1 MNETPKEQK
10 ITADQAKLNNVQKQ
24 ISKINSYAYL
34 DSADIVKTY
43 KDSGIVEIKQAIDNV
58 PTDKEIKSCTDS
70 ICKSLQSLSKKH
82 RNNLTKV
89 AKKNA
94 GIEETAKERKQRIMN
109 NTLLSMLSSEEK
121 EVLLAKAK
129 EKKDKAKKKA
139 EEKANE

>member
-1 MNETPKEQK
+1 MNEETKVPK
-10 ITADQAKLNNVQKQ
+10 ITADQTKLNNIQEK
-24 ISKINSYAYL
+24 ISIINSYAYL
-34 DSADIVKTY
+34 DNAAIVKSH
-43 KDSGIVEIKQAIDNV
+43 KESGIVEIKKAIDGV

-109 NTLLSMLSSEEK
+109 NTILSMLSTKEK
-121 EVLLAKAK
+121 ENLLAQAQ
-129 EKKDKAKKKA
+129 EKKDKAK
-139 EEKANE
+139 EKANE

>member
-1 MNETPKEQK
+1 MNEETKVPK
-10 ITADQAKLNNVQKQ
+10 ITADQTKLNNIQEK
-24 ISKINSYAYL
+24 ISIINSYAYL
-34 DSADIVKTY
+34 DNAAIVKSH
-43 KDSGIVEIKQAIDNV
+43 KESGIVEIKQAIDNV

-109 NTLLSMLSSEEK
+109 NTILSMLSAKEK
-121 EVLLAKAK
+121 DNLLSQAK
-129 EKKDKAKKKA
+129 EKKEKAKKEA